1 MSFHQRRRII
11 YAKREGQSDSSK
23 IKLAILSPD
32 TDRLMAEDILGAN
45 LYKRLKRML
54 EKDTRLSPDMRL
66 IALLGV
72 LKRRDELDSKTLS
85 DVATEEAEKAIR
97 KTADKW

>member
-1 MSFHQRRRII
+1 MSFHRRRRVI
-11 YAKREGQSDSSK
+11 YAKRKGQQDSSK

-54 EKDTRLSPDMRL
+54 EKDMRLSPDMRL

-72 LKRRDELDSKTLS
+72 LKRRDELDNKTLS

-97 KTADKW
+97 KSAN

>member
-11 YAKREGQSDSSK
+11 YAKRKGQPDPSK
-23 IKLAILSPD
+23 IKLNILSPG

-54 EKDTRLSPDMRL
+54 EKDMRLSPDMRL
-66 IALLGV
+66 VALLGV